1 MRPSSLL
8 LWLVLAAVSNAAFAW
23 SLSSLYSSES
33 ETDTEKAKGD
43 FVSPI
48 VNREIQVSVQ
58 APWPSAP
65 SNIYCEAWAFL
76 RQWEFLDALAA
87 AASPA
92 EQDYVTATK
101 HAVEIAGQI
110 LSETD
115 QKLLQYALTMR
126 AKSPTC
132 ELHRGLAEQHN
143 VDGDF
148 CVINGNVVVQD
159 ISELPK
165 TIPALIETEK
175 ETLLL
180 PGEVPR
186 ATTNPAPGL
195 IVLYTNLG
203 SSSFGTWYQKL
214 VAMDLP
220 FVVRHAGRGNHEMP
234 STMLQGYGVRL
245 DIRNVEYKVFDD
257 REDQTEEE
265 AMLNASEVTSGVPQY
280 LAGVN
285 LTALLDGVG
294 LDLQTDLWKMH
305 EAQTQQ
311 KQLIPPAWQ
320 RRELSLQ
327 AATVIAQSTNNELLT
342 LEQVSQN
349 LPSLASTLV
358 HVEVPEE
365 ISNVA
370 GSMADSLKHMIQD
383 SGGGFWINGK
393 PLNVLR
399 PSFNVFEMIDLLQDE
414 NEQLK
419 QLQNTF
425 APHFQKEGALEQI
438 QLAWSQGESFFEDAS
453 DPSDEKGTDHFRI
466 NVASGEKDTVIYL
479 NNVERDAQYQNWPTS
494 MQQMLMM
501 MQYGMPPTVRR
512 NLMTFLT
519 VDNPLVDTGG
529 TNWGKSLFLQ
539 LAQSKFPARLGTLI
553 VDDDDIRSCEHWVK
567 TTNPGPDEPCP
578 MVNSWLDNGEI
589 PQTMQDMTHKRVSA
603 RDIHRCYLYMA
614 QKYEGRSDIFIK
626 YDQMF
631 GPTLRGNREGGY
643 MSLFVLLNVH
653 AGILESMGLV
663 DQKDPILVV
672 ARELLRVKE
681 GDTSY
686 GKNVRFAVNK
696 GLKSGMSF
704 LNGRPLP
711 LVSDEDGQDSVSA
724 TFMGEQEHIFNMV
737 YSGEINDTEPRNVY
751 RKLLVGKKKNVFP
764 RVHPLL
770 ASSSDNFLDLR
781 VDASP
786 GSYLKSMSE
795 ASALDADAIISVDA
809 FLDLRTTEGLSIA
822 KEFLT
827 VMEAF
832 PDTIDGNSVSV
843 AYRIIPSMSS
853 FTNEKLCKLVA
864 SASRLGSSGMKEA
877 FELLVNG
884 KDVAVVVD
892 GLSIDSE
899 ATCPDL
905 TEDLPSANFILANG
919 RVLNIEDTSLDT
931 IDVELL
937 ISMGMA
943 ETKAVS
949 RMLRP
954 YVESDT
960 PHGIVASTTAFLVAS
975 KSQGR
980 SNPLDNILELEQQL
994 DVSRNPLRF
1003 SFNDDGEK
1011 GTLKVSQVFCY
1022 GIVAAALVN
1031 SSLLCC
1037 ASFRRALWQL

>member
-1 MRPSSLL
+1 
-8 LWLVLAAVSNAAFAW
+8 
-23 SLSSLYSSES
+23 
-33 ETDTEKAKGD
+33 
-43 FVSPI
+43 VSPI

-76 RQWEFLDALAA
+76 RQWEFLDTLAA
-87 AASPA
+87 AASSA
-92 EQDYVTATK
+92 EPDYVTATK

-143 VDGDF
+143 VKGDF
-148 CVINGNVVVQD
+148 CVINGKVVVQD
-159 ISELPK
+159 ISELPQ
-165 TIPALIETEK
+165 TIPALLETEK

-203 SSSFGTWYQKL
+203 SSSFGTWYQKI

-257 REDQTEEE
+257 RQDQTEEE
-265 AMLNASEVTSGVPQY
+265 AMLNASEVTSGVPQF

-294 LDLQTDLWKMH
+294 SDLQADLWKIH

-311 KQLIPPAWQ
+311 AQLIPPTWQ

-365 ISNVA
+365 VSNVA
-370 GSMADSLKHMIQD
+370 ESMGDSLKNMIQK

-399 PSFNVFEMIDLLQDE
+399 PSFNVFEMIDLLQHE

-425 APHFQKEGALEQI
+425 APHFLKEGALEQI

-453 DPSDEKGTDHFRI
+453 DPSDEKGADHFRI

-479 NNVERDAQYQNWPTS
+479 NNIERDGQYQNWPTS

-519 VDNPLVDTGG
+519 VDNPLIETDG
-529 TNWGKSLFLQ
+529 TNWGKSLFYQ

-578 MVNSWLDNGEI
+578 MVSSWLDSGEI

-603 RDIHRCYLYMA
+603 RDVHRCYLYMA
-614 QKYEGRSDIFIK
+614 QKYEGRSDIFIQ

-643 MSLFVLLNVH
+643 LTLFVLLNVH
-653 AGILESMGLV
+653 AGILESMGV
-663 DQKDPILVV
+663 VERKDPILVV
-672 ARELLRVKE
+672 ARELLGVKE
-681 GDTSY
+681 GDLSY
-686 GKNVRFAVNK
+686 GKNVRFAVDK

-711 LVSDEDGQDSVSA
+711 LASDEDGQDSIGA

-737 YSGEINDTEPRNVY
+737 YSGEINDSEPRNIY

-786 GSYLKSMSE
+786 GSYLKKSTSE

-809 FLDLRTTEGLSIA
+809 FLDLRTKQGLSIA

-853 FTNEKLCKLVA
+853 FTNEKLCRLVA
-864 SASRLGSSGMKEA
+864 SAGRLGSSGMKEA

-892 GLSIDSE
+892 GLSIDGE

-937 ISMGMA
+937 ISMGIA

-954 YVESDT
+954 YVESDS
-960 PHGIVASTTAFLVAS
+960 PHDIVASTTAFLVAS
-975 KSQGR
+975 KSQDR
-980 SNPLDNILELEQQL
+980 SNPLDDILEWEQRL

-1003 SFNDDGEK
+1003 SFNDDCEK
-1011 GTLKVSQVFCY
+1011 GTLKVNQVFCY